1 MAWLAIAALMLATV
15 IPAFG
20 ANKDMIQLQTQ
31 VQALQDQVARMQ
43 QSIDMNMGVMKNLIE
58 QSADSVNKMNTAV
71 NDLQQ
76 KMQGQASDTNGR
88 MEQISGQVQSLH
100 DTVDELKSRLA
111 KVSKQLDD
119 MQQGGQNLA
128 AGQPGMTAAA
138 GSPNPRSARGES
150 NPAASQAPP
159 ADVLYNNALRDY
171 NSGKYD
177 LSSQEFSDYVKY
189 YSNTDLAGNAQF
201 YIADIEYRQ
210 GNFEAAVRDYD
221 KVLEQYPGGN
231 KAAAAQLKKGYA
243 LLELGQRDA
252 GSSRVE
258 QPHRPLSALHR
269 SIAGARPASP
279 PGSDTAAPRF
289 TSRATTAALDARA
302 HDNPRLVISCAGD
315 PPVMPCA
322 RTRSRASARKRW
334 HVPAKPDRRRDTRH
348 SSDRNRPG
356 SAQTMGQSAGRR
368 ALQAAPCP

>member
-1 MAWLAIAALMLATV
+1 
-15 IPAFG
+15 
-20 ANKDMIQLQTQ
+20 MIQLQTQ

-71 NDLQQ
+71 SDLQQ
-76 KMQGQASDTNGR
+76 KMQGQAADTNGR
-88 MEQISGQVQSLH
+88 MEQISGQIQSLH

-138 GSPNPRSARGES
+138 GSPNPGAPSAES
-150 NPAASQAPP
+150 NPGAAQAQP

-177 LSSQEFSDYVKY
+177 LSSQEFNDYIKY

-201 YIADIEYRQ
+201 YLADIEYRQ

-243 LLELGQRDA
+243 LLELGQREA
-252 GSSRVE
+252 GVRELNSLIARY
-258 QPHRPLSALHR
+258 PR
-269 SIAGARPASP
+269 SIEASQARDRLRRLGVTSGTTVHKPATP
-279 PGSDTAAPRF
+279 P
-289 TSRATTAALDARA
+289 
-302 HDNPRLVISCAGD
+302 H
-315 PPVMPCA
+315 
-322 RTRSRASARKRW
+322 
-334 HVPAKPDRRRDTRH
+334 
-348 SSDRNRPG
+348 
-356 SAQTMGQSAGRR
+356 
-368 ALQAAPCP
+368 